1 METWQDDRDASAE
14 LASIDGARRDFA
26 GSLVVPRWYDS
37 TVGVAA
43 GANVAAVGLV
53 LGDGPTAR
61 RLAGVALFMVAMAA
75 IGWSVRRFR
84 AANGAWV
91 SGLRAGPTAWVTA
104 VGSTIQVVLG
114 FVAAMA
120 AIAAGWWWLGLVL
133 APLQVVSFV
142 VTSRRWMDVYRAEHG
157 A

>member
-1 METWQDDRDASAE
+1 METSQDDRDAASE
-14 LASIDGARRDFA
+14 LAAIDEARRDFA
-26 GSLVVPRWYDS
+26 GSLVTPRWYDG

-43 GANVAAVGLV
+43 GSNVAAVGLV
-53 LGDGPTAR
+53 LAEGSMAG
-61 RLAGVALFMVAMAA
+61 RLAGVALLVVAMAA

-91 SGLRAGPTAWVTA
+91 SGLRAGPTARVTA

>member
-1 METWQDDRDASAE
+1 METSQDDRDATSQ
-14 LASIDGARRDFA
+14 LAAIDVARRDFA
-26 GSLVVPRWYDS
+26 GSLVTPRWYDG

-53 LGDGPTAR
+53 LAEGSMAR
-61 RLAGVALFMVAMAA
+61 RLAGVALLVVAMAA

-91 SGLRAGPTAWVTA
+91 SGLRAGPTARVTA

-133 APLQVVSFV
+133 APLQVLSFV
-142 VTSRRWMDVYRAEHG
+142 ITSRRWMDVYRAEHG